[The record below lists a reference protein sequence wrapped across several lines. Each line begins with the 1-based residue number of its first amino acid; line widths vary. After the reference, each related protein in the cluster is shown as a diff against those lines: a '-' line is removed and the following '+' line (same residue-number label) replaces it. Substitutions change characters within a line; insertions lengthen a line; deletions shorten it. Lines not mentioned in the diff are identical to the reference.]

1 MQLLAI
7 LIYSVLL
14 GTFVS
19 TAGAAG
25 VNSTCRQDPRARSDF
40 CGARSADSLH
50 MFMQCMHVSA
60 CRVEVRDAP
69 FDIAISR
76 HTHHEEA
83 LADGLSFVL

>member
-14 GTFVS
+14 GTLVS

-40 CGARSADSLH
+40 CGARSAELAAHVHAVHACVSLP
-50 MFMQCMHVSA
+50 C
-60 CRVEVRDAP
+60 
-69 FDIAISR
+69 
-76 HTHHEEA
+76 
-83 LADGLSFVL
+83 